1 MNQTWITLSMDGVSE
16 SKDMALPNNIPLHD
30 LLDLI
35 FSLATGWLPMGIKKE
50 EFNPFISS
58 GDGNWQPISLDATLE
73 ELGILDGYCLN
84 LERSHTYSTLSE

>member
-1 MNQTWITLSMDGVSE
+1 MDGVSE

-50 EFNPFISS
+50 ELNLFISP
-58 GDGNWQPISLDATLE
+58 GDGNRQPVALDSTLE
-73 ELGILDGYCLN
+73 ELEILDGYCLN
-84 LERSHTYSTLSE
+84 LERSHTYSTLTE